1 MGDWVK
7 KVLYIHIMEHHIPM
21 IVKKLSHMKQHG
33 LNLSK
38 INIEQ
43 KVRHKIHSIG
53 FQLEKLEKEE
63 KLI

>member
-1 MGDWVK
+1 
-7 KVLYIHIMEHHIPM
+7 
-21 IVKKLSHMKQHG
+21 MKQHG

-63 KLI
+63 NLIQAVRSEGKGNTRETSGELTLFN